1 MKRFKKTMRLFGLI
15 VLIILACFGIGLG
28 GTPPVLP
35 VIRTKHATEFIET
48 REEDNVEEDM
58 QNLE

>member
-1 MKRFKKTMRLFGLI
+1 MRLFGLI

-35 VIRTKHATEFIET
+35 VMRTKHATEFIET